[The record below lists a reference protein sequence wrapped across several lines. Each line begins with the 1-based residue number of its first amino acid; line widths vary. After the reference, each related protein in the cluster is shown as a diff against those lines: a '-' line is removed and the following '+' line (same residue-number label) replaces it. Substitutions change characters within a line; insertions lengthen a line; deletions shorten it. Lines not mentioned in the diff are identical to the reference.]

1 MLCSCRLSPL
11 RLFVQGISQLHISE
25 PVVAPRVSQYVKN
38 NRTLQISQ
46 ASTFA
51 TSAVHNKKRDF
62 IPFEKGG
69 KQATSRGPLEEQ
81 PDEEPAKP
89 KRENWQLQKEALK
102 KKFPDGW
109 NPRKRLSPDAIA
121 GIKALHAQFPEE
133 YDLKTLADK
142 FQMSPEAIRRI
153 LRSKWQATPEEEEDR
168 QERWFRRGVN
178 VWSRYA
184 ELGLKPPSKW
194 RREGVTRDP
203 SYHQNRKE
211 AIQRRKEE
219 EAKENVGERLQRKL
233 SDTIIRKQ
241 VMRLLSTETK
251 KFEVFDL
258 ENAPPY
264 AVLSHLWE
272 HDEVLFQDLRDG
284 QMLRPRA
291 GLRKIDAACLVAQE
305 RMLRYIWIDTSCVD
319 IESESERSEAV
330 ESSFRIFKSAALCI
344 AYLSDVESERPLPA
358 GHVYLTDRNLDDN
371 LEGRFRHTFKRS
383 RWFTRSW
390 ALPELIA
397 PSELVFYSRG
407 WELIGTRSE
416 LRNHLFDI
424 TGVDTFIL
432 QGGDLAKVSVARK
445 MFWATSRNAYR
456 LEDISYSLAGLFGV
470 DMMPIYGE
478 GNLSAFLRL
487 QEHIAKTVPDP
498 TLFAWRKDWLQKF
511 TTWDKC
517 KDLVNSSHLRDFL
530 ASSPG
535 AFSHCGSMFPAKVT
549 FDDFKLN
556 QRDFGNDDDTAWET
570 SSVASFQSS
579 ATTLIE
585 GSTSTPVTS
594 GLGNAISFL
603 SENDTLYP
611 LFRLAMQT
619 PRVGP
624 DRLRRNLTRI
634 LRSLGLELAIEA
646 ITKEEALSA
655 VFFRV
660 YRLAIASG
668 VTSRIAEKSLEP
680 IALDQPRT
688 RAPEDAPGTLS
699 EDPHRDEFAQLE
711 QEDDDLGQE
720 EGDDAP
726 EEKEGQAN
734 ELDFESIRAFVL
746 SSGAFENMTR
756 RLSDFVKPTFRTQAQ
771 KLVAKVLEGKDTLE
785 DQYWIGMKDKMQVVL
800 TELEES
806 SPENLL
812 LDIES
817 TPKRLE
823 VFQTWA
829 ETMTKEEWDWWPLP
843 PPKHALSSTEARVGW
858 RCRCGISRWETVP
871 ASFAGNIAMLLQ
883 KYPLASR
890 NHTGSASNPA
900 SDPPPTSWKTD
911 ETSSLGT
918 RSIKTS
924 SISELSKLPDPVSS
938 PIQDN
943 QTGQKREYPR
953 PRYIFLLATTGRH
966 RLRQLPSL
974 YLDTADFGQ
983 ELRKAYRELKG
994 FWRWWFSPYNFS
1006 HCEFVRFEKFCRNG
1020 FAHRGLEVPNTSQ
1033 KDYYYNPR
1041 PALRE
1046 PPVSPEEFS
1055 HVFHYAAKSE
1065 AVIWA
1070 SLGLPFYDTV
1080 EALSDD
1086 TVGCIPQRY
1095 HYLDERS
1102 NRKEDFWECDDA
1114 ACVGVDGSWVV
1125 SGVYD

>member
-1 MLCSCRLSPL
+1 M
-11 RLFVQGISQLHISE
+11 
-25 PVVAPRVSQYVKN
+25 
-38 NRTLQISQ
+38 
-46 ASTFA
+46 
-51 TSAVHNKKRDF
+51 
-62 IPFEKGG
+62 
-69 KQATSRGPLEEQ
+69 
-81 PDEEPAKP
+81 
-89 KRENWQLQKEALK
+89 
-102 KKFPDGW
+102 
-109 NPRKRLSPDAIA
+109 
-121 GIKALHAQFPEE
+121 
-133 YDLKTLADK
+133 
-142 FQMSPEAIRRI
+142 
-153 LRSKWQATPEEEEDR
+153 
-168 QERWFRRGVN
+168 
-178 VWSRYA
+178 
-184 ELGLKPPSKW
+184 
-194 RREGVTRDP
+194 
-203 SYHQNRKE
+203 
-211 AIQRRKEE
+211 
-219 EAKENVGERLQRKL
+219 
-233 SDTIIRKQ
+233 
-241 VMRLLSTETK
+241 
-251 KFEVFDL
+251 
-258 ENAPPY
+258 
-264 AVLSHLWE
+264 
-272 HDEVLFQDLRDG
+272 
-284 QMLRPRA
+284 
-291 GLRKIDAACLVAQE
+291 
-305 RMLRYIWIDTSCVD
+305 
-319 IESESERSEAV
+319 
-330 ESSFRIFKSAALCI
+330 
-344 AYLSDVESERPLPA
+344 PA

-397 PSELVFYSRG
+397 PPELVFYSRG

-424 TGVDTFIL
+424 TGVDTFVL

-445 MFWATSRNAYR
+445 MFWATNRNAYR
-456 LEDISYSLAGLFGV
+456 LEDIAYSLAGLFGV
-470 DMMPIYGE
+470 EMMPIYGE
-478 GNLSAFLRL
+478 GNENAFLRL

-517 KDLVNSSHLRDFL
+517 KELVNSRYLRDFL
-530 ASSPG
+530 ASSPS
-535 AFSHCGSMFPAKVT
+535 AFSHCGSMFPAMATV
-549 FDDFKLN
+549 DDKEPN
-556 QRDFGNDDDTAWET
+556 QRDFDNDDDDYAWET

-611 LFRLAMQT
+611 LFKAAMQT
-619 PRVGP
+619 PGVGL

-634 LRSLGLELAIEA
+634 LRNLGLELAVEA
-646 ITKEEALSA
+646 TSKEEALSA
-655 VFFRV
+655 VFFRI

-668 VTSRIAEKSLEP
+668 VTSRIAEKSLAP

-688 RAPEDAPGTLS
+688 NKSEDFPGTLY
-699 EDPHRDEFAQLE
+699 EDPRPDEVAQLE
-711 QEDDDLGQE
+711 QEDDNLDQG

-726 EEKEGQAN
+726 EEKDEQTN

-756 RLSDFVKPTFRTQAQ
+756 RLSDFVNPTFRTLAQ

-785 DQYWIGMKDKMQVVL
+785 DQYWIDMKDKMQVVL

-806 SPENLL
+806 
-812 LDIES
+812 
-817 TPKRLE
+817 R
-823 VFQTWA
+823 
-829 ETMTKEEWDWWPLP
+829 
-843 PPKHALSSTEARVGW
+843 
-858 RCRCGISRWETVP
+858 
-871 ASFAGNIAMLLQ
+871 
-883 KYPLASR
+883 
-890 NHTGSASNPA
+890 
-900 SDPPPTSWKTD
+900 
-911 ETSSLGT
+911 T
-918 RSIKTS
+918 RSIKS
-924 SISELSKLPDPVSS
+924 SSANELSKLPGPMSS
-938 PIQDN
+938 PSQEN
-943 QTGQKREYPR
+943 QTGQKRDYPR
-953 PRYIFLLATTGRH
+953 LRYIFLLATTGRH

-1020 FAHRGLEVPNTSQ
+1020 FAHRGLEVPSTSQ

-1055 HVFHYAAKSE
+1055 HVFHYTAKSE
-1065 AVIWA
+1065 SVLWN

-1102 NRKEDFWECDDA
+1102 NRKEDFWGLYIRERRSALMTSVYILLCLSPFFVF
-1114 ACVGVDGSWVV
+1114 CFLYLFGVISGDIQNATTPLALALTALGLFLGSMIK
-1125 SGVYD
+1125 S

>member
-1 MLCSCRLSPL
+1 
-11 RLFVQGISQLHISE
+11 
-25 PVVAPRVSQYVKN
+25 
-38 NRTLQISQ
+38 
-46 ASTFA
+46 
-51 TSAVHNKKRDF
+51 
-62 IPFEKGG
+62 
-69 KQATSRGPLEEQ
+69 
-81 PDEEPAKP
+81 
-89 KRENWQLQKEALK
+89 
-102 KKFPDGW
+102 
-109 NPRKRLSPDAIA
+109 
-121 GIKALHAQFPEE
+121 
-133 YDLKTLADK
+133 
-142 FQMSPEAIRRI
+142 
-153 LRSKWQATPEEEEDR
+153 
-168 QERWFRRGVN
+168 
-178 VWSRYA
+178 
-184 ELGLKPPSKW
+184 
-194 RREGVTRDP
+194 
-203 SYHQNRKE
+203 
-211 AIQRRKEE
+211 
-219 EAKENVGERLQRKL
+219 
-233 SDTIIRKQ
+233 
-241 VMRLLSTETK
+241 
-251 KFEVFDL
+251 
-258 ENAPPY
+258 
-264 AVLSHLWE
+264 
-272 HDEVLFQDLRDG
+272 
-284 QMLRPRA
+284 
-291 GLRKIDAACLVAQE
+291 
-305 RMLRYIWIDTSCVD
+305 
-319 IESESERSEAV
+319 
-330 ESSFRIFKSAALCI
+330 
-344 AYLSDVESERPLPA
+344 
-358 GHVYLTDRNLDDN
+358 
-371 LEGRFRHTFKRS
+371 
-383 RWFTRSW
+383 
-390 ALPELIA
+390 
-397 PSELVFYSRG
+397 
-407 WELIGTRSE
+407 
-416 LRNHLFDI
+416 
-424 TGVDTFIL
+424 
-432 QGGDLAKVSVARK
+432 

-456 LEDISYSLAGLFGV
+456 LEDIAYSLAGLFGV
-470 DMMPIYGE
+470 NMMPIYGE
-478 GNLSAFLRL
+478 GNVSAFLRL

-535 AFSHCGSMFPAKVT
+535 AFSHCGSMFPAMVT
-549 FDDFKLN
+549 VDDMKLN
-556 QRDFGNDDDTAWET
+556 QRDFDNDDDTAWET
-570 SSVASFQSS
+570 SSVASFRSS

-603 SENDTLYP
+603 SENDILYP

-668 VTSRIAEKSLEP
+668 VTSRIAEKSLDP

-688 RAPEDAPGTLS
+688 KAPEDVPGTLS
-699 EDPHRDEFAQLE
+699 EEPHPDEVAQLE
-711 QEDDDLGQE
+711 QEDDNLGQE

-726 EEKEGQAN
+726 EEKEVQAN

-746 SSGAFENMTR
+746 SSGAFQNMTR
-756 RLSDFVKPTFRTQAQ
+756 RLSDFVRPTFRTQAQ
-771 KLVAKVLEGKDTLE
+771 KLIAKVLEDKDTLE
-785 DQYWIGMKDKMQVVL
+785 DHYWISMKDKMQVVL

-823 VFQTWA
+823 VFQTWV
-829 ETMTKEEWDWWPLP
+829 ETVTKEEWAWWPLP

-858 RCRCGISRWETVP
+858 RCRCGILRWETVP

-883 KYPLASR
+883 KYSLASR
-890 NHTGSASNPA
+890 NHAASASNSA
-900 SDPPPTSWKTD
+900 SDAPPTASKTD

-924 SISELSKLPDPVSS
+924 SASESSKLPDPASLPS
-938 PIQDN
+938 QDN
-943 QTGQKREYPR
+943 QTSQKREYPR
-953 PRYIFLLATTGRH
+953 PRYIFLLATTSRH

-994 FWRWWFSPYNFS
+994 FWRRWFSPYNFS

-1020 FAHRGLEVPNTSQ
+1020 FAHRGLEVPSTSQ

-1055 HVFHYAAKSE
+1055 HVFHYTAKSE
-1065 AVIWA
+1065 AVIWK

-1102 NRKEDFWECDDA
+1102 NRKEDFWGLYIRERRSALMTSVYILLCLSPFFA
-1114 ACVGVDGSWVV
+1114 FCFLYLFGVILGDIQNATTPLALALTALGLFLGSMIK
-1125 SGVYD
+1125 S

>member
-1 MLCSCRLSPL
+1 M
-11 RLFVQGISQLHISE
+11 
-25 PVVAPRVSQYVKN
+25 
-38 NRTLQISQ
+38 
-46 ASTFA
+46 
-51 TSAVHNKKRDF
+51 
-62 IPFEKGG
+62 
-69 KQATSRGPLEEQ
+69 
-81 PDEEPAKP
+81 
-89 KRENWQLQKEALK
+89 
-102 KKFPDGW
+102 
-109 NPRKRLSPDAIA
+109 
-121 GIKALHAQFPEE
+121 
-133 YDLKTLADK
+133 
-142 FQMSPEAIRRI
+142 
-153 LRSKWQATPEEEEDR
+153 
-168 QERWFRRGVN
+168 
-178 VWSRYA
+178 
-184 ELGLKPPSKW
+184 
-194 RREGVTRDP
+194 
-203 SYHQNRKE
+203 
-211 AIQRRKEE
+211 
-219 EAKENVGERLQRKL
+219 
-233 SDTIIRKQ
+233 
-241 VMRLLSTETK
+241 
-251 KFEVFDL
+251 
-258 ENAPPY
+258 
-264 AVLSHLWE
+264 
-272 HDEVLFQDLRDG
+272 
-284 QMLRPRA
+284 
-291 GLRKIDAACLVAQE
+291 
-305 RMLRYIWIDTSCVD
+305 
-319 IESESERSEAV
+319 
-330 ESSFRIFKSAALCI
+330 
-344 AYLSDVESERPLPA
+344 PA

-397 PSELVFYSRG
+397 PPELVFYSRG

-424 TGVDTFIL
+424 TGVDTFVL

-445 MFWATSRNAYR
+445 MFWATNRNAYR
-456 LEDISYSLAGLFGV
+456 LEDIAYSLAGLFGV
-470 DMMPIYGE
+470 EMMPIYGE
-478 GNLSAFLRL
+478 GNENAFLRL

-517 KDLVNSSHLRDFL
+517 KELVNSRYLRDFL
-530 ASSPG
+530 ASSPS
-535 AFSHCGSMFPAKVT
+535 AFSHCGSMFPAMATV
-549 FDDFKLN
+549 DDKEPN
-556 QRDFGNDDDTAWET
+556 QRDFDNDDDDYAWET

-611 LFRLAMQT
+611 LFKAAMQT
-619 PRVGP
+619 PGVGL

-634 LRSLGLELAIEA
+634 LRNLGLELAVEA
-646 ITKEEALSA
+646 TSKEEALSA
-655 VFFRV
+655 VFFRI

-668 VTSRIAEKSLEP
+668 VTSRIAEKSLAP

-688 RAPEDAPGTLS
+688 NKSEDFPGTLY
-699 EDPHRDEFAQLE
+699 EDPRPDEVAQLE
-711 QEDDDLGQE
+711 QEDDNLDQG

-726 EEKEGQAN
+726 EEKDEQTN

-756 RLSDFVKPTFRTQAQ
+756 RLSDFVNPTFRTLAQ

-785 DQYWIGMKDKMQVVL
+785 DQYWIDMKDKMQVVL

-806 SPENLL
+806 
-812 LDIES
+812 
-817 TPKRLE
+817 T
-823 VFQTWA
+823 
-829 ETMTKEEWDWWPLP
+829 
-843 PPKHALSSTEARVGW
+843 
-858 RCRCGISRWETVP
+858 
-871 ASFAGNIAMLLQ
+871 
-883 KYPLASR
+883 
-890 NHTGSASNPA
+890 SATNPA
-900 SDPPPTSWKTD
+900 SDAPPTSSKID
-911 ETSSLGT
+911 NTSSLGT
-918 RSIKTS
+918 RSIKS
-924 SISELSKLPDPVSS
+924 SSANELSKLPGPMSS
-938 PIQDN
+938 PSQEN
-943 QTGQKREYPR
+943 QTGQKRDYPR

-1020 FAHRGLEVPNTSQ
+1020 FAHRGLEVPSTSQ

-1055 HVFHYAAKSE
+1055 HVFHYTAKSE
-1065 AVIWA
+1065 SVLWN

-1102 NRKEDFWECDDA
+1102 NRKEDFWGLYIRERRSA
-1114 ACVGVDGSWVV
+1114 LMTSHYYYKVQNA
-1125 SGVYD
+1125 